1 MKVNQFPDRIIEID
15 TEEFLYFGGTAY
27 LGLPTNV
34 AFQKLFIQN
43 ILIWG
48 TAYGSSR
55 NANIKLKAYDNGEDF
70 LGKYIKAESA
80 LTISSGML
88 AGKLALEILSPQTDF
103 FFHFPN
109 THPALRVCNSLPV
122 LIKNELNPRLL
133 DSAIEKITIL
143 TDSVPSFHTKP
154 VDFSILNSISANKE
168 ITLLVDESHSLGI
181 LGSNGC
187 GIYSDINLSNI
198 KRKIMIASLGK
209 AFGLTGGVIA
219 SDLQFINEVKNLDT
233 FISSASMSAAAV
245 QTLADAAEIYVLQHK
260 KLKDNLI
267 YIETHLIKNK
277 AIHFDVNYPLMY
289 PEIDGIKEILLTNK
303 IIATNF
309 KYPTGSKELNRIVIT
324 ANHKKEDLDTIIN
337 VLNQNQI

>member
-1 MKVNQFPDRIIEID
+1 
-15 TEEFLYFGGTAY
+15 
-27 LGLPTNV
+27 
-34 AFQKLFIQN
+34 
-43 ILIWG
+43 
-48 TAYGSSR
+48 
-55 NANIKLKAYDNGEDF
+55 
-70 LGKYIKAESA
+70 
-80 LTISSGML
+80 
-88 AGKLALEILSPQTDF
+88 
-103 FFHFPN
+103 
-109 THPALRVCNSLPV
+109 
-122 LIKNELNPRLL
+122 
-133 DSAIEKITIL
+133 
-143 TDSVPSFHTKP
+143 
-154 VDFSILNSISANKE
+154 
-168 ITLLVDESHSLGI
+168 
-181 LGSNGC
+181 
-187 GIYSDINLSNI
+187 
-198 KRKIMIASLGK
+198 MIASLGK

-309 KYPTGSKELNRIVIT
+309 NYPTGSKELNRIVIT